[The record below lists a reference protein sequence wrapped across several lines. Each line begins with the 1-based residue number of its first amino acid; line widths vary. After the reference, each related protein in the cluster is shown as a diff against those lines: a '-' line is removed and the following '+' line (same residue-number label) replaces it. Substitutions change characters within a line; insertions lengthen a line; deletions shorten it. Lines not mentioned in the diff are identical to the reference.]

1 MRMLRTWQF
10 LIRHTA
16 LLVWTAAALLLDYS
30 VLILRIRL
38 LEHAFTRE
46 QLSRIHRR
54 NAIRYRNTAFKLK
67 GGMIKIG
74 QYISS
79 RVDIMPR
86 AWIEELSLLQDSV
99 EAISFDY
106 IHSTLKREL
115 KTDPENIFSEI
126 DPNAVAAASFG
137 QVHRAIL
144 RDTHQEVALKVQH
157 AHIERTLAVDLFIM
171 KVAVGAFGEFF
182 PRIQLG
188 LLYNEIAAALERELC
203 YDLEAANYQR
213 AKRNLA
219 AMPDIEIPEVFIEY
233 CTPKLLVS
241 SFIRGSKVNNR
252 EVMRAH
258 NIEPS
263 TVLTII
269 INAFVQQ
276 IYVDGFFQTDP
287 HPGNLFILPGQ
298 GDKGVRVAII
308 DFGQV
313 KEIPLRIHR
322 ALRRS
327 VWAVLMQD
335 QELFLEMLLEIG
347 IIQPVDAP
355 ATAQLINEFSKYI
368 ETGAPSEVNS
378 IDLEDIRRILEDF
391 LTRIENVYVPEDLVL
406 YGRTIGLL
414 HGLATDL
421 DPNINVFQ
429 IVRPHLMNMMFKG

>member
-1 MRMLRTWQF
+1 MDYE
-10 LIRHTA
+10 A
-16 LLVWTAAALLLDYS
+16 LDELVWGVLPAHPDRAALQRD
-30 VLILRIRL
+30 RRRPR
-38 LEHAFTRE
+38 TRE
-46 QLSRIHRR
+46 
-54 NAIRYRNTAFKLK
+54 
-67 GGMIKIG
+67 
-74 QYISS
+74 
-79 RVDIMPR
+79 
-86 AWIEELSLLQDSV
+86 
-99 EAISFDY
+99 
-106 IHSTLKREL
+106 
-115 KTDPENIFSEI
+115 
-126 DPNAVAAASFG
+126 
-137 QVHRAIL
+137 L
-144 RDTHQEVALKVQH
+144 R
-157 AHIERTLAVDLFIM
+157 
-171 KVAVGAFGEFF
+171 
-182 PRIQLG
+182 
-188 LLYNEIAAALERELC
+188 
-203 YDLEAANYQR
+203 YDLEASHYAR
-213 AKRNLA
+213 AKHNLR
-219 AMPDIEIPEVFIEY
+219 AMPDVVVPRVYEEL
-233 CTPKLLVS
+233 CSHRLLVTE
-241 SFIRGSKVNNR
+241 FIHGYKVNNR
-252 EVMRAH
+252 EAMRAH
-258 NIEPS
+258 DVDP
-263 TVLTII
+263 TVLTIV

-355 ATAQLINEFSKYI
+355 ATAQLINEFSKFI